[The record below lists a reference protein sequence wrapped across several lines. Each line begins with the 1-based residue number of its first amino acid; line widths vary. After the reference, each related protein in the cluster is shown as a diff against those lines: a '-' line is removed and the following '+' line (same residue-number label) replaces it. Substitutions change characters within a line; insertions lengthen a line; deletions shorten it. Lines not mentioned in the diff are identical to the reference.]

1 MSVLSLK
8 GSAYQKAAN
17 KVIHMRMYKRSC
29 TSSKRVP
36 MCYKSAKSSHYVCGS
51 YCSSVTL

>member
-17 KVIHMRMYKRSC
+17 KLIYMRMYKRSC

-51 YCSSVTL
+51 